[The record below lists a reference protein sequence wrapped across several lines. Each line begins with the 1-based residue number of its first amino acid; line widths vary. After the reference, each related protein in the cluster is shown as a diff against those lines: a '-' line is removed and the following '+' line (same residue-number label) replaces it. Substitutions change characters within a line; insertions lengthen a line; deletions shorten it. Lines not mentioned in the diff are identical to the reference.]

1 MLTLLSLY
9 IHIRA
14 GVLLVLVGIGSQI
27 SYLFREVL
35 LITTNSGRYD
45 GIDAAVKLINATSI
59 KWLNRI
65 ALYII
70 SIKWENFD
78 QKILLTQSSYEFHW
92 EKLRTN
98 LLIFNRQLTLYIF
111 LLLKKIISCIFS
123 HSLNVAVSSK
133 MLPSYGIFELHL
145 SLIMIINVF
154 ID

>member
-9 IHIRA
+9 IHIRV

-70 SIKWENFD
+70 SIK
-78 QKILLTQSSYEFHW
+78 
-92 EKLRTN
+92 
-98 LLIFNRQLTLYIF
+98 
-111 LLLKKIISCIFS
+111 
-123 HSLNVAVSSK
+123 
-133 MLPSYGIFELHL
+133 
-145 SLIMIINVF
+145 
-154 ID
+154 

>member
-70 SIKWENFD
+70 LIKWENFD

-92 EKLRTN
+92 EK
-98 LLIFNRQLTLYIF
+98 
-111 LLLKKIISCIFS
+111 
-123 HSLNVAVSSK
+123 
-133 MLPSYGIFELHL
+133 
-145 SLIMIINVF
+145 
-154 ID
+154 